1 MPRAGQTHDWDG
13 KGMKPGTERMWR
25 NQLECLKFNN

>member
-13 KGMKPGTERMWR
+13 KGWKPGTERMWR
-25 NQLECLKFNN
+25 KPIRMFEI